1 MSAYKAAGGSEGEFN
16 GLLKDLD
23 VNGSRQAQYAAL
35 QKIAEMLGGKRA
47 QLLQQYQTG
56 MGGNVPM
63 PSQLLDPNADAV
75 AERIAAGAAGLPPMK
90 GGAAA
95 TPVQQVAMAAP
106 PRKAPAGGGG
116 WSAVRVQ

>member
-1 MSAYKAAGGSEGEFN
+1 
-16 GLLKDLD
+16 
-23 VNGSRQAQYAAL
+23 
-35 QKIAEMLGGKRA
+35 
-47 QLLQQYQTG
+47 

-90 GGAAA
+90 SAPRTAPA
-95 TPVQQVAMAAP
+95 QQVAMAGP